1 MPTQRQIERFT
12 LAFHQEAVRRL
23 ALKPELLDEALDV
36 LDRWEQ
42 RGLSSG
48 SAVYRAEWR
57 RLLGARD
64 LAGLAQTVCVDDEHA
79 ATLRGMSPLGF
90 VLPEEERQRLRQQVM
105 AQ

>member
-12 LAFHQEAVRRL
+12 LVFHQEALRHL
-23 ALKPELLDEALDV
+23 ASNPALLDEALGV

-42 RGLSSG
+42 GGLSSG

-57 RLLGARD
+57 RLLGSRNLAD
-64 LAGLAQTVCVDDEHA
+64 LARTVCVDNDHA

-90 VLPEEERQRLRQQVM
+90 VLPEEERQRLRRQVM